1 MRALVLRGEWS
12 PRAGY
17 PITEA
22 ETSSRKA
29 RVASQVWRN
38 PVARME
44 DRPDP
49 RPEPDEVLIRIR
61 ACGVCG
67 SDTHCIESDGDGYL
81 LFSGPTRLPEVIG
94 HEYAGEVIAVG
105 EAVTTVRPGDAV
117 AAEGMLW
124 CGLCPSCRSG
134 NPNQCPNLE
143 MVGFSAPGA
152 YADLIATR
160 ERYCWS
166 LEPLRGHYGDDEL
179 FEIGALLEPAGC
191 AFNGL
196 YVAGGGFLPG
206 ATCVIHGGGA
216 IGLGAI
222 PVARAGG
229 ASRIW
234 LFDPI
239 PERVELAR
247 RMGADEAFCLPDLA
261 DAGTA
266 VHEVVLEQTGGV
278 GADIHVEAAGAAHK
292 TFPAIERSLAPNG
305 KIIYLG
311 RTGEHARLEADV
323 FVTGANALI
332 GSRGH
337 AGGGVYPALIRLA
350 AAGRLPLREMI
361 TARYPFDQVLDA
373 LERSKAR
380 TDGKIMVSYG
390 SITA

>member
-1 MRALVLRGEWS
+1 MKALVLRGEWA
-12 PRAGY
+12 PRRGY
-17 PITEA
+17 PVTEA
-22 ETSSRKA
+22 EINSRKA
-29 RVASQVWRN
+29 RVASQVWRH
-38 PVARME
+38 PTLALEQRA
-44 DRPDP
+44 DP
-49 RPEPDEVLIRIR
+49 SPAPDEVLIRVR

-67 SDTHCIESDGDGYL
+67 SDTHCIETDDEGYL

-94 HEYAGEVIAVG
+94 HEYAGEVVALG
-105 EAVTTVRPGDAV
+105 EAVTTLRVGEAV

-134 NPNQCPNLE
+134 HPNQCAQLE

-166 LEPLRGHYGDDEL
+166 LEPLRDSMGEDEL
-179 FEIGALLEPAGC
+179 YELGGLLEPAGC
-191 AFNGL
+191 SFNGL
-196 YVAGGGFLPG
+196 YVAAGGFLPG
-206 ATCVIHGGGA
+206 ATCAIHGGGA

-222 PVARAGG
+222 PVAKAGG

-239 PERVELAR
+239 PERVALAL
-247 RMGADEAFCLPDLA
+247 RMGADEAFCLADLES
-261 DAGTA
+261 AGTS
-266 VHEVVLEQTGGV
+266 VHEVILDRTGGA
-278 GADIHVEAAGAAHK
+278 GADVHVEAAGAAQH
-292 TFPAIERSLAPNG
+292 TFPEIERCLAPTG
-305 KIIYLG
+305 KVVYLG
-311 RTGEHARLEADV
+311 RTGEHARLEADI

-361 TARYPFDQVLDA
+361 TARYPFAQVLDA
-373 LERSKAR
+373 LERSKTR
-380 TDGKIMVSYG
+380 EDGKIMVTYG
-390 SITA
+390 